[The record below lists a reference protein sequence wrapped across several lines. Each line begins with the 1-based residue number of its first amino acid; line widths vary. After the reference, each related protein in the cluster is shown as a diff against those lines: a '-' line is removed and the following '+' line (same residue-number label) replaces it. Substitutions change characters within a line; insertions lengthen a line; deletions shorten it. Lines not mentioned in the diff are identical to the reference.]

1 MSVKNKIIEETVET
15 IIDSIY
21 EKTEYYMLENG
32 YDVSKM
38 DSEFF
43 EDREEYMIEVIKEL
57 NNRIKTIP
65 PNTLKGTVNMIIV
78 GWIKLLKLAAI
89 TKKAVSNAKANI
101 INNSLLV
108 SFNSSD
114 CPFHAIWL
122 LVSVSNKVCSK
133 YFIAS
138 ERV

>member
-38 DSEFF
+38 ESEFF

-57 NNRIKTIP
+57 NNRIK
-65 PNTLKGTVNMIIV
+65 
-78 GWIKLLKLAAI
+78 
-89 TKKAVSNAKANI
+89 
-101 INNSLLV
+101 
-108 SFNSSD
+108 
-114 CPFHAIWL
+114 
-122 LVSVSNKVCSK
+122 
-133 YFIAS
+133 
-138 ERV
+138 